1 MLNHLV
7 KLLILLVVLGVS
19 SQAYSKPPIFI
30 DTAEDAFALSEDIK
44 VDVLLV
50 YTATWC
56 GSCLVM
62 KNDLNANLDIIEDT
76 IVCYVDYDEHTGMAK
91 QYGVKTLPTYFLYS
105 NKIEKKKGVGYKNF
119 KKFKE
124 WLKNDQ

>member
-1 MLNHLV
+1 MLNYPV
-7 KLLILLVVLGVS
+7 KVLTLLVALLVS
-19 SQAYSKPPIFI
+19 SQAYSKPPIFV
-30 DTAEDAFALSEDIK
+30 DKAEDAFALSEDIK

-56 GSCLVM
+56 GSCIVM
-62 KNDLNANLDIIEDT
+62 KNDLHNNLDLIENT
-76 IVCYVDYDEHTGMAK
+76 IVCYVDYDDNLNMAK
-91 QYGVKTLPTYFLYS
+91 QYGVKTLPTYFLYVD
-105 NKIEKKKGVGYKNF
+105 KKEKKRGVGYRGI